1 MAHSFEI
8 PFEGTPESIIEKA
21 KQTIAGARGT
31 LTGSGA
37 DGQFTVPS
45 PIGDVSGNYSVEG
58 NTLKVTITDK
68 PVFAPY
74 SMIEDA
80 LRKYLS

>member
-8 PFEGTPESIIEKA
+8 PFEGSAEAIIEKA
-21 KQTIAGARGT
+21 KNTIAGASGT
-31 LTGSGA
+31 LNGSESTGE
-37 DGQFTVPS
+37 FTVPS
-45 PIGDVSGNYSVEG
+45 PVGDVKGSYAVVGNLL
-58 NTLKVTITDK
+58 TVTITEK
-68 PVFAPY
+68 PFIAPY

>member
-8 PFEGTPESIIEKA
+8 PFEGSAESIIEKA
-21 KQTIAGARGT
+21 KQTIAGANGT
-31 LTGSGA
+31 LDGSTS
-37 DGQFTVPS
+37 DGTFKVAS
-45 PIGDVSGNYSVEG
+45 PVGDVLGNYAVAG
-58 NTLKVTITDK
+58 NVLKVTITEK
-68 PVFAPY
+68 PFIAPY

>member
-8 PFEGTPESIIEKA
+8 PFEGSAEAIIDKA
-21 KQTIAGARGT
+21 RQTIAGAKGT
-31 LTGSGA
+31 LNGSPS

-45 PIGDVSGNYSVEG
+45 PVGDVEG
-58 NTLKVTITDK
+58 NYAIEGNLLKVTITQK
-68 PVFAPY
+68 PFIAPY